1 MPKVNTGTSSV
12 PTHHCH
18 SYCLRRMKSHREP
31 CGDQC
36 GTWWEF
42 LIFRCSGRSSG
53 ASRRLSHGETHFE
66 SWLPVVL
73 LSCKHT
79 ENLQILNTLE
89 KKKTSSRL
97 SLVLLNKE
105 GCHFEEFNFLYW
117 NLNHNP
123 IFHISLDCCHACVC
137 STLFLIG
144 EKTQLKAPCYIGPLS
159 SKLLLSLFKLLTKK
173 MSHYL
178 ILG

>member
-1 MPKVNTGTSSV
+1 MILNTIRASLYNSILCKHLTYWHVRPQYDLCYIICSMSKINSHCGVCEMPIMMPDTEKKMKSKINIGKYHYIRTQMPKVNTGTSSV

-42 LIFRCSGRSSG
+42 LIFRCSVSSG
-53 ASRRLSHGETHFE
+53 ASRRLSHGKTHFE
-66 SWLPVVL
+66 SWLPVLL

-89 KKKTSSRL
+89 KK
-97 SLVLLNKE
+97 LVQDYL
-105 GCHFEEFNFLYW
+105 
-117 NLNHNP
+117 
-123 IFHISLDCCHACVC
+123 
-137 STLFLIG
+137 
-144 EKTQLKAPCYIGPLS
+144 
-159 SKLLLSLFKLLTKK
+159 LFK
-173 MSHYL
+173 
-178 ILG
+178 